1 MEIEEIQKNN
11 EDKEIILQAV
21 RESGKN
27 LEWASETLQDDKEVV
42 MEALKQDGEAL
53 EFASTRLKGDKEVL
67 QLATKTA
74 PFVMHQ
80 RNWRETKKLC

>member
-1 MEIEEIQKNN
+1 MEIEEIEKNSDN
-11 EDKEIILQAV
+11 KEFILQAV

-27 LEWASETLQDDKEVV
+27 LELASEELQDDKEVV

-74 PFVMHQ
+74 PWTICYWQVIK
-80 RNWRETKKLC
+80 RLC